1 MMESYFQAQFVLVLL
16 ILQSAYTH
24 AIGNHSKQSLKCPL
38 VHNQDHPPTRLKCNG
53 KTRSTEKV
61 WDPRSVFN
69 MTARQ
74 AFDIIEL
81 IQQKKGDCSK
91 AVVDGK
97 APIPLLDIRFESS
110 GFRDIAE
117 VAIRTAN
124 MVSDL
129 LTRGA
134 CAGDLD
140 NPVFLGDP
148 TAGLNDDFL
157 YSIVHSNIQNHDL
170 MFGSGI
176 WFLKNTYKNRTYFA
190 PYAYKKKEDGFLRV
204 KDLSTTWGPAHTNF
218 LPFLESI
225 AKNRTFMCRSSYFT
239 PRKNQTAD
247 EISRHFTHPIG
258 EYIDGLWGRPYF
270 ECSTTKAWIVGFFV
284 PFFTVRY
291 NRPSDNALE
300 ML

>member
-1 MMESYFQAQFVLVLL
+1 MELYLQVRVTLPLFFL
-16 ILQSAYTH
+16 ITSSH
-24 AIGNHSKQSLKCPL
+24 GINNHPKQSLKCPL
-38 VHNQDHPPTRLKCNG
+38 SHNKEHPPTSFNCNG
-53 KTRSTEKV
+53 KNRSTDKV
-61 WDPRSVFN
+61 WDTRSVFN

-74 AFDIIEL
+74 AFEIIEL
-81 IQQKKGDCSK
+81 IQQEKGDCSK
-91 AVVDGK
+91 AVIDGK
-97 APIPLLDIRFESS
+97 SPIPLLDIRFESR

-124 MVSDL
+124 MMSDL

-140 NPVFLGDP
+140 NPEFRGDP
-148 TAGLNDDFL
+148 TAELNDDFL
-157 YSIVHSNIQNHDL
+157 YSIVHSNIQSHQL
-170 MFGSGI
+170 MFGTGI

-190 PYAYKKKEDGFLRV
+190 PYAYKKKEDGFLRI

-218 LPFLESI
+218 LPFLESVSN
-225 AKNRTFMCRSSYFT
+225 NRTFSCRSSYFT
-239 PRKNQTAD
+239 PRKNETAD
-247 EISRHFTHPIG
+247 EVPRHFLSPFA

-284 PFFTVRY
+284 PFFAVRY
-291 NRPSDNALE
+291 DRPSDDPIE